1 MEAGYDYTL
10 LGIQP
15 RRRAWTAP
23 ALFLAVLALT
33 LLTAG
38 GAYYGYAAQA
48 QAAAAAPALLAET
61 AANPATAA
69 RLTDEAVRQP
79 ATRPAR
85 LQTSAIAGQQLYPG
99 GRAQV
104 DHWVNPLAYEPEQGK
119 PDTSF
124 RWWAGSGSRE

>member
-1 MEAGYDYTL
+1 MRRKPRLT
-10 LGIQP
+10 
-15 RRRAWTAP
+15 RRRRCCWLKPPPTRLRRP
-23 ALFLAVLALT
+23 
-33 LLTAG
+33 
-38 GAYYGYAAQA
+38 
-48 QAAAAAPALLAET
+48 
-61 AANPATAA
+61 

-104 DHWVNPLAYEPEQGK
+104 GHWVNPLAYEPEQGK

-124 RWWAGSGSRE
+124 RWWAGSGSRGE